1 MSKLAYVALGT
12 LAGCVCTLIV
22 LAINVAM
29 FFTTKPDLSPETF
42 GMIGLVLCTF
52 ANIIAFF
59 LWSSW
64 GTFRRNRSWLEARD
78 RRRRILLD
86 WRDGT
91 SLTEIAHKEGIG
103 RHRALAL
110 LSRAKKEKRDF

>member
-1 MSKLAYVALGT
+1 MSRRAYIALGI
-12 LAGCVCTLIV
+12 LAGCVCILII
-22 LAINVAM
+22 LTIEVAT

-52 ANIIAFF
+52 VNIIAFF
-59 LWSSW
+59 LLSSW
-64 GTFRRNRSWLEARD
+64 GTFRRDHSWLKARD
-78 RRRRILLD
+78 RRRRIFLD
-86 WRDGT
+86 WQDGT
-91 SLTEIAHKEGIG
+91 KLTEIAHKEGIG